1 MGSQLSAVNKALPP
15 PLPGMSSSNSNMGQA
30 GIAPLVR
37 MMTLSP
43 CHSQRMK
50 KDHAHRHWPQTAG
63 VGAESGAPPKC
74 SSEQN
79 LLRLL
84 RDPDLMLKNNV
95 KASVNKLVF
104 WVCFFL
110 N

>member
-1 MGSQLSAVNKALPP
+1 
-15 PLPGMSSSNSNMGQA
+15 
-30 GIAPLVR
+30 

-43 CHSQRMK
+43 CHSQRGK
-50 KDHAHRHWPQTAG
+50 KDHAHRHWLQTAG
-63 VGAESGAPPKC
+63 IGAESEETPEG
-74 SSEQN
+74 SSVQN

-110 N
+110 NESKLFKLFHSKGEG